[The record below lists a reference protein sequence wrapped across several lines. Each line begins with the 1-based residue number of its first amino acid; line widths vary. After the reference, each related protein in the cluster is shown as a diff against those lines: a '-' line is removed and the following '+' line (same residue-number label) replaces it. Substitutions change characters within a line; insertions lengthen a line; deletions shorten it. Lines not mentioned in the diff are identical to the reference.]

1 LIYDFRFMIL
11 DYLISYCF
19 FGFGIYTI
27 VFLVLKRY
35 SSFKEKTVFLKFD
48 NAALTTVIIAGIIYL
63 LLWIYHIIYF
73 YQNANPEDIHNF
85 QNRISGKYWY
95 GYWFQPLSYV
105 IASQLLWFKHFQ
117 ISTFFRLILGLLL
130 LFNVEKFV
138 IFITSLQRDYLPSSW
153 SMYSDDIFGILFLD
167 GFLKTLIFVFFAVI
181 VYFLKNKISVNL
193 KRKKLLI

>member
-1 LIYDFRFMIL
+1 M
-11 DYLISYCF
+11 ISYCF

-27 VFLVLKRY
+27 VFLVLKRFPF
-35 SSFKEKTVFLKFD
+35 FKEKYIFQKFD
-48 NAALTTVIIAGIIYL
+48 NAAITTVIIAGIIYL

-85 QNRISGKYWY
+85 QNRISGEYWY

-117 ISTFFRLILGLLL
+117 KSTFFRLILGLLL

-138 IFITSLQRDYLPSSW
+138 IFITSFQRDYLPSSW

-167 GFLKTLIFVFFAVI
+167 GFLKTLIFVFFV
-181 VYFLKNKISVNL
+181 VVVMKISETKFISRRKSHLSQKL
-193 KRKKLLI
+193 KS